1 MRIAFSFD
9 DNHTLNMKLA
19 DLLEK
24 YGFRA
29 TFFINI
35 LPLKKHVGMKAS
47 EIQELY
53 AKGHEIAAHT
63 VSHTP
68 LPLQHRDQRHYELI
82 MGKKALDSLLN
93 TNIVGFSYP
102 KGQFT
107 NKIKIETESTG
118 HKYARATGEGNINPD
133 TDRFASVPTVQIYN
147 TLYHRIFRIWRNI
160 LEGTKFSWTGDWKKS
175 CKNYIKYNQGLI
187 HIWGHSWE
195 IEKQE
200 RWSELEDLLTWIK
213 TNGFEVVTLREVY
226 G

>member
-9 DNHTLNMKLA
+9 DNHALNMKLA

-35 LPLKKHVGMKAS
+35 IPLKKHVGMKS
-47 EIQELY
+47 KDIQELHSR
-53 AKGHEIAAHT
+53 GHEIAAHT

-68 LPLQHRDQRHYELI
+68 LPLQHGDQRHYELI

-93 TNIVGFSYP
+93 TNVVGFSYP

-107 NKIKIETESTG
+107 DLIKIETEVTG
-118 HKYARATGEGNINPD
+118 HKYARATGEGNTNFGSD
-133 TDRFASVPTVQIYN
+133 KFAIIPTIQIYN
-147 TLYHRIFRIWRNI
+147 TLYHRIFRIRRNI
-160 LEGTKFSWTGDWKKS
+160 LEGTKFSWTGDWKRS
-175 CKNYIKYNQGLI
+175 CKKYIKYNQGLI
-187 HIWGHSWE
+187 HIYGHALE
-195 IEKQE
+195 IDKQG
-200 RWSELEDLLTWIK
+200 RWTELEDLLSWIK
-213 TNGFEVVTLREVY
+213 TGGFEVVMLQEVY